1 MLLIKFPSRQ
11 RPSKLETTLEKYVK
25 MASNPTLIKFL
36 ITLDSDDTTV
46 TPQLINTLKSYH
58 TNINVIVGKSGS
70 KIIAV
75 NRDMENAGDFDIVL
89 LASDDMLP
97 EVEGYDEIIRDKMK
111 EHYPD
116 TDGVLWFN
124 DGFQQNKL
132 NTLCILGRKYYERFG
147 YIYHPAYLSLFCD
160 NEFTDVANFLNKQTY
175 FNQIIIRHD
184 HPIIYGRDF
193 DALYT
198 HNEQFSR
205 HDMRTYFAR
214 RSINF
219 GLY

>member
-11 RPSKLETTLEKYVK
+11 RPTKLVTTLEKYVK
-25 MASNPTLIKFL
+25 MASNPSLIKFL

-46 TPQLINTLKSYH
+46 TPELLDKLNSCHPNINT
-58 TNINVIVGKSGS
+58 IVGKSGS

-75 NRDMENAGDFDIVL
+75 NRDMQHSGNYDILL

-132 NTLCILGRKYYERFG
+132 NTLCILGRKYYQRFG

-160 NEFTDVANFLNKQTY
+160 NEFTDVANFLKKQTY

-184 HPIIYGRDF
+184 HPIIYGREF

-198 HNEQFSR
+198 HNEQFSI
-205 HDMRTYFAR
+205 HDMRMYYIR
-214 RSINF
+214 KSINF
-219 GLY
+219 GFY